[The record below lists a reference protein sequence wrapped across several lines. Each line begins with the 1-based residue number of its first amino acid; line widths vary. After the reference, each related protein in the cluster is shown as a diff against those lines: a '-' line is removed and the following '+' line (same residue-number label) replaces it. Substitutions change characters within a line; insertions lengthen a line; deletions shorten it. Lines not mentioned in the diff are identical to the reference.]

1 MIECND
7 DEFTFTEDSFI
18 GAFFDDQF
26 TNVEDELALLAMES
40 YDNDSTTGKLHRML
54 LRTFIVSNLNCF
66 LQLACFPRIHNLH
79 KFFRRSDCG

>member
-7 DEFTFTEDSFI
+7 DEFTFTEDSFN

-40 YDNDSTTGKLHRML
+40 YDNDSTTGKANTIPL
-54 LRTFIVSNLNCF
+54 
-66 LQLACFPRIHNLH
+66 
-79 KFFRRSDCG
+79 